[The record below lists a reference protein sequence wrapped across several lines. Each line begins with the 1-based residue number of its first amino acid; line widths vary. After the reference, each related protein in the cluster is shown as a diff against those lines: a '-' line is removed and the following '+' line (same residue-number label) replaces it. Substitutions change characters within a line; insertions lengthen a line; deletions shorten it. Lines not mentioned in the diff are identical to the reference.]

1 EREESRIAKLEAATD
16 QCLID
21 EMMALLREPLERIDS
36 LSAEEALAAAC
47 AVWGKLQQVH
57 GIEDMKDDPE
67 LSLIGR
73 TALTL
78 LEKATPA
85 VQTSQQQNTMNS
97 LLQAVRRC
105 LGLGG
110 GACPPPSPSCRIS
123 PAPTPVVKYVT
134 CGSCDAASSCPSGQ
148 PRDRGEPFRGLLY
161 REGLAVVRHLVLASS
176 NSALDRRQWG
186 RVSCGSCS
194 YSQL

>member
-1 EREESRIAKLEAATD
+1 MAEEGDLDACKLLLQYLIGRPEAEPIDVDWVAERNRCEQEREESRIAKLEAATD
-16 QCLID
+16 QRLID
-21 EMMALLREPLERIDS
+21 EMMALLRGPLERIES

-47 AVWGKLQQVH
+47 AVWSRLQQVH

-97 LLQAVRRC
+97 LLQTVRRC

-110 GACPPPSPSCRIS
+110 GA
-123 PAPTPVVKYVT
+123 
-134 CGSCDAASSCPSGQ
+134 
-148 PRDRGEPFRGLLY
+148 
-161 REGLAVVRHLVLASS
+161 
-176 NSALDRRQWG
+176 
-186 RVSCGSCS
+186 
-194 YSQL
+194 